1 VSDFE
6 SRLSEDSVWRT
17 EVGTYGHAVDRF
29 RKEAKAITDDIRL
42 TKVGQAEKIRELAQ
56 KGPVQFLAEMRK
68 HVERERADLARR
80 ATEFELRPPRKEDM
94 FSELQRQEKRAFLRG
109 LTNPGERLRL
119 AASDPEFAEAAVHGH
134 PSLSGLDDDGQG
146 RARKFLLERQFG
158 AELKAIAA
166 ESADIDVAESALS
179 VAEMQIRS
187 LADLKPKK
195 ESVENG

>member
-17 EVGTYGHAVDRF
+17 EIGTYSGAVDRF
-29 RKEAKAITDDIRL
+29 RKEAKAISDDPRL

-56 KGPVQFLAEMRK
+56 KGPVTFLAEMRK
-68 HVERERADLARR
+68 HVEKERADLARR
-80 ATEFELRPPRKEDM
+80 ATEFELKPPRKDDLHG
-94 FSELQRQEKRAFLRG
+94 ELQRAEKRAFLRG
-109 LTNPGERLRL
+109 LTNPGERIRL
-119 AASDPEFAEAAVHGH
+119 AGSDPEFAEAAVHAH
-134 PSLSGLDDDGQG
+134 PVLSGLDDDNHG

-158 AELKAIAA
+158 NELKAIAT

-187 LADLKPKK
+187 MADLKPKK
-195 ESVENG
+195 ETNDV